1 MGSHMESQ
9 ADIMRRDPGLECES
23 QADLSPFEYGKRDS
37 AAMAATTRTMKQFKS
52 RLPRISLTLNPQ
64 HFEVLTPEDPT
75 LLRILEPRICRDLR
89 EID

>member
-52 RLPRISLTLNPQ
+52 RLTIAFVTCNSNLVPLLEGLCSSNPCR
-64 HFEVLTPEDPT
+64 FELW
-75 LLRILEPRICRDLR
+75 II
-89 EID
+89 